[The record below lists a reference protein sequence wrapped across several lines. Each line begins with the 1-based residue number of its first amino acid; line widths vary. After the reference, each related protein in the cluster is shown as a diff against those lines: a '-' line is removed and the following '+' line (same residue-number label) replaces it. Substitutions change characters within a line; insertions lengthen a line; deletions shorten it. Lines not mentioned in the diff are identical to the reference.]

1 MDNPPEDIVFKSLEV
16 LAKITVP
23 VEGEP
28 HFARH
33 GRSLSGIAASSPP
46 WATSAPSEEE
56 EAMLPL
62 NELNI
67 DFALDILPIARRN
80 LKSRN
85 REVFS
90 ALIQL
95 HSHNHHLLADLSRVI
110 AYMCNLQP
118 PEFIFVSFAVELE
131 RFILRKIKLHEEN
144 DTDHPL
150 SRDLEFVSAFVQQM
164 SHVLMNAKEAS
175 DLRDALKDCIGNEG
189 DNERG
194 RRRSRLFHIL
204 LTTFSHNLV
213 STTALCIW
221 SGAFR
226 TASLFLRNI
235 NPLDIHL
242 MFLLEIDKLVELI
255 ERPLFR

>member
-23 VEGEP
+23 VDGET
-28 HFARH
+28 HYARH
-33 GRSLSGIAASSPP
+33 GRSLSGITASSPP
-46 WATSAPSEEE
+46 WASSVQSDDE
-56 EAMLPL
+56 EAMLPMTD
-62 NELNI
+62 LNI
-67 DFALDILPIARRN
+67 DFALDILPIARRK

-90 ALIQL
+90 ALIQV
-95 HSHNHHLLADLSRVI
+95 HSHNHHLLADLSKVI
-110 AYMCNLQP
+110 AYMCRLQP
-118 PEFIFVSFAVELE
+118 PEFIFVSFAVELD
-131 RFILRKIKLHEEN
+131 RFVRRKVKLHEEK
-144 DTDHPL
+144 DKEQPL
-150 SRDLEFVSAFVQQM
+150 SRELEFVSAFVQQM

-175 DLRDALKDCIGNEG
+175 DLREALKDCIGNEE
-189 DNERG
+189 DSERG

-226 TASLFLRNI
+226 TASLYLRNI

-242 MFLLEIDKLVELI
+242 MFLLEVDKLVELI